1 MNKDK
6 ILEYST
12 LEQLDRCM
20 NMTDEEMYNNI
31 NDIYDSEVWIA
42 ILKYVTER
50 INICQSV
57 INSTDPIESPSKIL
71 RYQGMMDGLV
81 DIFNYYTERKS
92 EIKNIKKQIKKC
104 IYAIINNINME
115 KNTKREILKN
125 EISEMVP
132 SIKDKSESIGDKF
145 KKISLND
152 GSLSDKIN
160 KILKNDKLIESNE
173 QFGKEN

>member
-1 MNKDK
+1 
-6 ILEYST
+6 
-12 LEQLDRCM
+12 
-20 NMTDEEMYNNI
+20 
-31 NDIYDSEVWIA
+31 
-42 ILKYVTER
+42 
-50 INICQSV
+50 
-57 INSTDPIESPSKIL
+57 
-71 RYQGMMDGLV
+71 
-81 DIFNYYTERKS
+81 
-92 EIKNIKKQIKKC
+92 
-104 IYAIINNINME
+104 ME

-173 QFGKEN
+173 

>member
-92 EIKNIKKQIKKC
+92 EIKNIKK
-104 IYAIINNINME
+104 
-115 KNTKREILKN
+115 
-125 EISEMVP
+125 
-132 SIKDKSESIGDKF
+132 
-145 KKISLND
+145 
-152 GSLSDKIN
+152 
-160 KILKNDKLIESNE
+160 
-173 QFGKEN
+173 